1 MASIYKRGKIWW
13 IHYLVGSKPVQK
25 SLDTTNEQV
34 ALKKKKQVEGL
45 EATGQLDPPT
55 RIPIAT
61 FLETFCDHLKERH
74 TERAYK
80 ADISYLRSFFGPIC
94 ASLKPGPKKKEEET
108 EKSEE
113 SWAAGKT
120 EEKKEAEQT
129 EEVKEIEETER
140 PERSSS
146 KDKASSVYRRHVS
159 VRFLEDVTPTLIS
172 HFIKQRVDNDGI
184 APKTAN
190 RFREVLHVMFN
201 YAIKHE
207 GFISPVRG
215 LRNPAGA
222 VERRPEPAPQIRF
235 LDLKD
240 IPPQLQ
246 ALERCPGLRAAVAM
260 MIFAGL
266 RREECFWLTRDDVDI
281 ERRVIR
287 VRAKTIDG
295 KAWQPKTKKNRAV
308 PISNALLQI
317 LGTYRPRR
325 GDPWFF
331 PAPRGKHWD
340 PDCFSRMLRR
350 VNKEAGLT
358 WDCLDFR
365 HTFGSHLAMKGE
377 SLYKISELM
386 GNSPEICR
394 RHYAALIPERMRD
407 TVEFDQQAG
416 TAQPAF
422 AVVSSRA
429 RRSASR

>member
-1 MASIYKRGKIWW
+1 MASIYKRGKTWW
-13 IHYLVGSKPVQK
+13 LHYRVCGKAVQK

-34 ALKKKKQVEGL
+34 ALEKKKQVEGL

-55 RIPIAT
+55 RITIST
-61 FLETFCDHLKERH
+61 FLETFCGFLKQRH

-94 ASLKPGPKKKEEET
+94 TSLEPGPKKKNKEGR
-108 EKSEE
+108 K
-113 SWAAGKT
+113 
-120 EEKKEAEQT
+120 EKKSTEQQ
-129 EEVKEIEETER
+129 
-140 PERSSS
+140 
-146 KDKASSVYRRHVS
+146 ASSVYRRHVN
-159 VRFLEDVTPTLIS
+159 VRFLEDVTPTLIN
-172 HFIKQRVDNDGI
+172 HFITQRVDTDGI

-201 YAIKHE
+201 YAIRHD
-207 GFISPVRG
+207 GFVSPVRG
-215 LRNPAGA
+215 FRNPAGA

-246 ALERCPGLRAAVAM
+246 ALERCHGLRAAVAM

-287 VRAKTIDG
+287 VRAKTVDG
-295 KAWQPKTKKNRAV
+295 KTWQPKTKKNRAV

-386 GNSPEICR
+386 GNSPDICR
-394 RHYAALIPERMRD
+394 RHYAALIPERMKD
-407 TVEFDQQAG
+407 TVEFAQELKDEPAN
-416 TAQPAF
+416 AQPAF
-422 AVVSSRA
+422 TVVPSKGRK
-429 RRSASR
+429 SAGG